1 MQSLQK
7 LESECQMCIRDRDS
21 EVCEQVFEKVI
32 NYELSIPRIDVE
44 MTREILEPKIRGR
57 FQSIYNWFV
66 SDGTDENEASR
77 CV

>member
-1 MQSLQK
+1 
-7 LESECQMCIRDRDS
+7 
-21 EVCEQVFEKVI
+21 
-32 NYELSIPRIDVE
+32 

-77 CV
+77 IFDETNEIIRKMLEMSGIQNVVTVLDTIEEVKEVYE